1 MRVRVRVRVCVRVCV
16 RVRVCVCTMCRTAE
30 PKKRKRNMSTALISV
45 SCWQFVLHVGSVTC
59 SVLRHMLGVKCVS
72 EGSVRCI

>member
-1 MRVRVRVRVCVRVCV
+1 MRVCV
-16 RVRVCVCTMCRTAE
+16 RVRVRACTMCRTAE

-45 SCWQFVLHVGSVTC
+45 SCWQFILHVGSVTC
-59 SVLRHMLGVKCVS
+59 SVLRHMQGVKCVS